1 MEDIDK
7 IIDSIADEV
16 LGKRADGGN
25 AETLD
30 QKNKTKQ
37 EPENALQEL
46 CQKEIKTEED
56 ETEIYKTFLR
66 DAESYIDSFVS
77 SPLCKDVNAEKGMFK
92 CTQETWSYCMR
103 SFALDYFKKYK
114 YLHNRRRERTE
125 GGKRLDGDLLRI
137 GLEVYETLCDEYR
150 KVFQVYN
157 VCEFLGIDKENMYR
171 LSEMHTNFLK
181 KAHSATENSL
191 RIGIVSGRGNVTGHA
206 LLLNHDYEYTRTTQ
220 VIHTSNNGHISAADL
235 PKLEDIQDIDVIE
248 GTKQNQIE
256 TEM

>member
-1 MEDIDK
+1 
-7 IIDSIADEV
+7 
-16 LGKRADGGN
+16 
-25 AETLD
+25 
-30 QKNKTKQ
+30 
-37 EPENALQEL
+37 
-46 CQKEIKTEED
+46 
-56 ETEIYKTFLR
+56 
-66 DAESYIDSFVS
+66 
-77 SPLCKDVNAEKGMFK
+77 
-92 CTQETWSYCMR
+92 MR

-157 VCEFLGIDKENMYR
+157 VCELLGIDKENMYR